1 MSILSTASK
10 SWWKSGICRPQN
22 TVVIDQRENRPLLPL
37 QHPAYF
43 HWINFSA
50 SFPSCAVIPARSKF
64 SFKLFY
70 CDVAVSVRFH
80 SRCRLR
86 KRLPGFPWVHT
97 SLILGNQTFCPL
109 RCPRAS
115 SRDVAGHVASAAG
128 STRGHGHV
136 QSPQPQLTA
145 LWSGFPFPF
154 AAALPVVSPAGSIL
168 RRAFGSSRSWLGTFA
183 FPRMW
188 P

>member
-1 MSILSTASK
+1 M
-10 SWWKSGICRPQN
+10 
-22 TVVIDQRENRPLLPL
+22 VIDQRENRPLLPL
-37 QHPAYF
+37 QYPAYF

-50 SFPSCAVIPARSKF
+50 SFPSCAVIPSRSKF

-115 SRDVAGHVASAAG
+115 SRDVAWARCISSRQHEGTWPCPEPPAPVNS
-128 STRGHGHV
+128 SVVWVSLPFCR
-136 QSPQPQLTA
+136 SYS
-145 LWSGFPFPF
+145 SGFTSRIYFETCF
-154 AAALPVVSPAGSIL
+154 WLFQELAGHLCLPQDVT
-168 RRAFGSSRSWLGTFA
+168 LG
-183 FPRMW
+183 
-188 P
+188 